1 MVFHGFLMFHESL
14 SAPAIILFQAA
25 VCPPIGWN
33 HRNSLTHKMHPEA
46 LVSTLKP
53 TTPVVRRNPIL
64 VNFVVTLA
72 WQTLAVWHQ
81 RKKKQHETMISNGP
95 TSFSHLPF
103 FGCRNTHQ
111 CIPTRWAH
119 WLSHA
124 WMRWGGEQAME
135 SGHPRFSTANL
146 LHLRCQGACVAQ
158 FMMTQSKGGLF
169 SPWISP
175 KFGDFFWAEYWQ
187 DIPDERNDDPEVWA
201 VFPWQF

>member
-1 MVFHGFLMFHESL
+1 
-14 SAPAIILFQAA
+14 
-25 VCPPIGWN
+25 
-33 HRNSLTHKMHPEA
+33 
-46 LVSTLKP
+46 
-53 TTPVVRRNPIL
+53 
-64 VNFVVTLA
+64 
-72 WQTLAVWHQ
+72 
-81 RKKKQHETMISNGP
+81 MISNGP

-146 LHLRCQGACVAQ
+146 LHLRCRGACVAQ

-175 KFGDFFWAEYWQ
+175 KFGDFFFELSIDKISLVSVTMILRSEQFSHGNFRYFLLRKNSQVSNKKDRPNPWPHLVVLASAPFPPVLTQ
-187 DIPDERNDDPEVWA
+187 ALTVLHPRHQNRLAQRQSRGVWTWWHFGHHA
-201 VFPWQF
+201 

>member
-33 HRNSLTHKMHPEA
+33 HRNSLTHKMHPKA

-81 RKKKQHETMISNGP
+81 RKKKTAWNNDFQWSNKLLTPAIFWLPKHPPVHTNTLGPLTFPRLNAMGRRTSNGIGAP
-95 TSFSHLPF
+95 PF
-103 FGCRNTHQ
+103 FHRKLATSAVPRRMCCPIHDDAIQGWIVFTLDFAKVWWLFLSWVL
-111 CIPTRWAH
+111 TRYPWWA
-119 WLSHA
+119 
-124 WMRWGGEQAME
+124 
-135 SGHPRFSTANL
+135 
-146 LHLRCQGACVAQ
+146 
-158 FMMTQSKGGLF
+158 
-169 SPWISP
+169 
-175 KFGDFFWAEYWQ
+175 
-187 DIPDERNDDPEVWA
+187 
-201 VFPWQF
+201 